1 MLMIH
6 DSTRYRYVQTDNKIF
21 RVIVSNYA
29 TINVSPHYPP
39 PCGGHSGVLLGFD
52 SVSNSRCGIGWGI

>member
-29 TINVSPHYPP
+29 TINVSPHYSP
-39 PCGGHSGVLLGFD
+39 PCGGHSGDL
-52 SVSNSRCGIGWGI
+52 IQ